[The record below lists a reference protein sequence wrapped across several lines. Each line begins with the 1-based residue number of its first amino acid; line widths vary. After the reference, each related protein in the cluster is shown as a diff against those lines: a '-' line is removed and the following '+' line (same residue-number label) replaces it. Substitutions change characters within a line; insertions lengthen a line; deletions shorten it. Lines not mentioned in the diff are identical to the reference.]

1 MYLQETKLIDLRTS
15 KVDEK
20 RTDRSKA
27 DYYFTD
33 KRYINYRGDRA
44 AIPPYKFQWNRY
56 NPKSNFRE
64 IEDWKIKYKA
74 SFVTPEDPYWPEGVV
89 PQNGMYILG
98 DAVLMKIPII
108 EYAKKRKAEIA
119 ASEARPDAIK
129 NAWHNECK
137 GLGISEGA
145 DFDIPDTLLN
155 STNPNR

>member
-1 MYLQETKLIDLRTS
+1 MYLQETKIIDLRTS
-15 KVDEK
+15 KMDAGK
-20 RTDRSKA
+20 SDRAKG
-27 DYYFTD
+27 DYTFTD
-33 KRYINYRGDRA
+33 KRYLNYRGDRA
-44 AIPPYKFQWNRY
+44 AIPPFKFLWNRY

-74 SFVTPEDPYWPEGVV
+74 SFVTPEDPYWPEGVT
-89 PQNGMYILG
+89 PQNGLYILG

-129 NAWHNECK
+129 AAWHNECK

-145 DFDIPDTLLN
+145 DFDVPDTLLN
-155 STNPNR
+155 TVRPR